1 MRIDSTTWLVAGG
14 ALGAAALVFAFLP
27 GAWPNPLPAGDLLG
41 PAAWQPLRAA
51 AVAVDAAC
59 QRGDLAAFAA
69 ATTSEHR
76 DALQQALDAVDRA
89 LDRRALLE
97 LARVHT
103 LAAWFDQPVL
113 GGRVVGNRAALVL
126 ARSGE
131 AGGQLLAFAWDGQRL
146 RLAACRHLPRADA
159 ASIERAL
166 RRELT
171 GE

>member
-1 MRIDSTTWLVAGG
+1 MTSPSDRHSPARGPVLVLGG
-14 ALGAAALVFAFLP
+14 RGFVGAAVVRHMLARGRRVHVFGP
-27 GAWPNPLPAGDLLG
+27 ESPVPLPAGATQTIGSIEDADALARVL
-41 PAAWQPLRAA
+41 
-51 AVAVDAAC
+51 DAARPADVAC
-59 QRGDLAAFAA
+59 LAAF
-69 ATTSEHR
+69 SSG
-76 DALQQALDAVDRA
+76 
-89 LDRRALLE
+89 
-97 LARVHT
+97 
-103 LAAWFDQPVL
+103 PV
-113 GGRVVGNRAALVL
+113 GL